1 MGIQIISPGSGYTSQ
16 PTISLSGTGA
26 DPSGAAVGLISSV
39 TLASATSIGGPGN
52 MVINSAIGDNGSGYS
67 LTKVGAGTVTL
78 GAVNTYSGAT
88 TVSGGKL
95 VGVVGGSCASSAVE
109 VQTGGNTLG
118 VSIPNNTAQWT
129 CAGLTFDD
137 STTTSEFNFGSVTPS
152 TTLAPLNVIGAINF
166 SGTPTVSILVSGSL
180 PAATYPLMYSAA
192 GFTPGVSASM
202 PLSLPPYVSAT
213 LSDDGHTVSL
223 IVTGDT
229 EPLKWAINSL
239 GTWNINTTASWE
251 NSAIPPSSVNYQ
263 ESAAVPPVGD
273 AVVFDDTY
281 ITGPTTV
288 TLNTIVH
295 PVSVTVSSAN
305 NYTISG
311 TGGIAGE
318 TGLTKQG
325 AGTLELDTVN
335 TYTGGTTIGAG
346 ALTIGGAGSV
356 GRRRVFG
363 PHRQQWNP
371 QLQQLGRTD
380 LVGRYYRRAARW
392 FKRRRH
398 ADLER
403 RQLPTAAGPPSAPPG
418 TLQIGDG
425 VLYNGSTVAGNISTT
440 ATWFSP
446 NFYPQTYSGNLSGS
460 GSFTVNNPTSL
471 TLSGSVNSYSG
482 GIIINAALGSLI
494 FNNAAP
500 QTLSGLI
507 SGSGTLVQAG
517 SGTLTLNTTSIS
529 PPGNTYSGGTI
540 INAGTT
546 LSVNAID
553 NSGFTP
559 TAIPATGTVT
569 LGGTGAKL
577 QYTGASG
584 ATLGATAPLS
594 GTGTL
599 DLPIVGTLEVDL
611 AKSGTLTK
619 TSGGT
624 LILGGTSDNASLG
637 LTVNAGTVILDKA
650 SQAPRTRWAPPPP

>member
-1 MGIQIISPGSGYTSQ
+1 MPPLSSTAAASNSCGALVNSNLTSTAVLNAPSGVLAALITSPFTSTTIAAPVTATVAAPGGSGINATAYASLGVSPNTFTVTPNTQKYTVMPTVTVSGGGGSNAIVPLPLATTAPSVVSSTAFITAPGFGYISAPTVTVSGGTTSGAGTKPTVTANNSFQLMGIQIISPGSGYTSQ
-16 PTISLSGTGA
+16 PTISLSGTGV

-295 PVSVTVSSAN
+295 PVSVAVSSAN

-318 TGLTKQG
+318 TGLSKQG

-335 TYTGGTTIGAG
+335 TFTGGTTIGAG
-346 ALTIGGAGSV
+346 ALTIGGAG
-356 GRRRVFG
+356 
-363 PHRQQWNP
+363 
-371 QLQQLGRTD
+371 QLGGS
-380 LVGRYYRRAARW
+380 VY
-392 FKRRRH
+392 
-398 ADLER
+398 
-403 RQLPTAAGPPSAPPG
+403 SAPIANNG
-418 TLQIGDG
+418 TLT
-425 VLYNGSTVAGNISTT
+425 YNSS
-440 ATWFSP
+440 
-446 NFYPQTYSGNLSGS
+446 
-460 GSFTVNNPTSL
+460 
-471 TLSGSVNSYSG
+471 
-482 GIIINAALGSLI
+482 
-494 FNNAAP
+494 AP
-500 QTLSGLI
+500 QTLSG
-507 SGSGTLVQAG
+507 
-517 SGTLTLNTTSIS
+517 
-529 PPGNTYSGGTI
+529 
-540 INAGTT
+540 
-546 LSVNAID
+546 AI
-553 NSGFTP
+553 T
-559 TAIPATGTVT
+559 
-569 LGGTGAKL
+569 GTGAL
-577 QYTGASG
+577 VQNGAS
-584 ATLGATAPLS
+584 TLVVSGPNSYSGVHHHRPRGHAPNWRRRALQRQQR
-594 GTGTL
+594 
-599 DLPIVGTLEVDL
+599 
-611 AKSGTLTK
+611 A
-619 TSGGT
+619 GG
-624 LILGGTSDNASLG
+624 
-637 LTVNAGTVILDKA
+637 
-650 SQAPRTRWAPPPP
+650 